1 MNRASDLLIYKIV
14 AGANRR
20 KTGTAS
26 FEDFAYWASN
36 EVFQN
41 ENSWVRTELN
51 REACIE
57 S

>member
-1 MNRASDLLIYKIV
+1 MKRASDLLIYKIV

-26 FEDFAYWASN
+26 FEDFANWASN

-41 ENSWVRTELN
+41 ENCWVRSELN
-51 REACIE
+51 HAAITEN
-57 S
+57 